1 MEAMGKVRP
10 PKERKYGRGTI
21 RCQRCGTREAVIRK
35 YGLMLCRR
43 CFREV
48 AEELGFRRYY

>member
-1 MEAMGKVRP
+1 MGKVRP
-10 PKERKYGRGTI
+10 PKERKFGRGTF
-21 RCQRCGTREAVIRK
+21 RCQRCGTREAIIRR